1 MKKKM
6 NWEKLANTCL
16 DILVET
22 YSPNEIAHMLYE
34 IGYSADEL
42 LLLGF
47 DEDTIE
53 DIIEEEANSL
63 DDSEDRDYQA
73 FKDGEIN

>member
-1 MKKKM
+1 M